1 MYMSYKY
8 QISNNDKD
16 NNENLIIYQTLCC
29 DAIIRKYDVMFSLPE
44 FVVLTKVWIDQEN
57 NHNFSHQI
65 YLFTASFRKR
75 LLSCSCV
82 LFLIKY

>member
-1 MYMSYKY
+1 MRIYYKY

-16 NNENLIIYQTLCC
+16 NNENLIIYQILSC
-29 DAIIRKYDVMFSLPE
+29 DVIIRKYEVMFNLPE
-44 FVVLTKVWIDQEN
+44 FVVLTKAWIDQEN

-65 YLFTASFRKR
+65 HLFTASFRKP
-75 LLSCSCV
+75 LLSWSFV